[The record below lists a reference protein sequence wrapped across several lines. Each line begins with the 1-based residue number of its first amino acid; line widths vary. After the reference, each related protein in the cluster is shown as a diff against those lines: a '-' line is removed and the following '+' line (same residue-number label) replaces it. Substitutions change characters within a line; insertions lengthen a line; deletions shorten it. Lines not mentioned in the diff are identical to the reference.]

1 MKITIFFL
9 FSFQK
14 PLVEEPH
21 PENHNEEPD
30 EEESE
35 AEVDPEPEVV
45 EPEVVEEVKRK
56 FNLIFETIVYL
67 KK

>member
-21 PENHNEEPD
+21 PQNPNEEPN
-30 EEESE
+30 EEEFQ
-35 AEVDPEPEVV
+35 AEVDPEPRVV
-45 EPEVVEEVKRK
+45 EPEMVEEVKEIE
-56 FNLIFETIVYL
+56 FDF
-67 KK
+67 